1 MRLAQFMF
9 ARVLAAR
16 AIVTVGCRD
25 VRRCFHNDVARPSVN
40 HSVMFIGDSR
50 VRDNYYAFIHAVDDT
65 KERQRKN
72 LKINMRFDDRQLNF
86 SVVRRRLA
94 SIARSR

>member
-1 MRLAQFMF
+1 
-9 ARVLAAR
+9 
-16 AIVTVGCRD
+16 
-25 VRRCFHNDVARPSVN
+25 
-40 HSVMFIGDSR
+40 MFIGDSR